1 MSLEAAQ
8 KMYLGAKVTGKV
20 GFLAQE
26 IDGLVVVLP
35 LLLSTATQCL
45 KITKK
50 SHSTL
55 RAKRATFTF

>member
-26 IDGLVVVLP
+26 IDGLVLLLP
-35 LLLSTATQCL
+35 LLLSTVTQCL

>member
-55 RAKRATFTF
+55 RAKRATFE

>member
-26 IDGLVVVLP
+26 IDGLVVVLLYSF
-35 LLLSTATQCL
+35 LLL
-45 KITKK
+45 
-50 SHSTL
+50 HSV
-55 RAKRATFTF
+55 

>member
-26 IDGLVVVLP
+26 IDGLVVVVLLYSF
-35 LLLSTATQCL
+35 LLL
-45 KITKK
+45 
-50 SHSTL
+50 HSV
-55 RAKRATFTF
+55 

>member
-26 IDGLVVVLP
+26 IDGLVVVVLLFSF
-35 LLLSTATQCL
+35 LLLCAC
-45 KITKK
+45 
-50 SHSTL
+50 
-55 RAKRATFTF
+55 RASLFSEACFIAN